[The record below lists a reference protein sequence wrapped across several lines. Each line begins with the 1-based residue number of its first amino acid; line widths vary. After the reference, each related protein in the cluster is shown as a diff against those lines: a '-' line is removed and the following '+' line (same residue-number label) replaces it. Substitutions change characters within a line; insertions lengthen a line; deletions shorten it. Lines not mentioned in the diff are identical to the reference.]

1 MGGKIGEQLTIIAL
15 AIIGV
20 AIVAVI
26 VSNNSNTSG
35 VIGAIGNAF
44 NRGLGAAL
52 SPVVPPG
59 SLG

>member
-1 MGGKIGEQLTIIAL
+1 MSKIGEQLTVIAL

-26 VSNNSNTSG
+26 VSQNANTSG
-35 VIGAIGNAF
+35 VIGALGNAF

-52 SPVVPPG
+52 SPVVAPG
-59 SLG
+59 LQG

>member
-1 MGGKIGEQLTIIAL
+1 MSKLGEQITVILL
-15 AIIGV
+15 AIVGV

-26 VSNNSNTSG
+26 VSNNSNTAN
-35 VIGAIGNAF
+35 VIGAIGGAF

-52 SPVVPPG
+52 SPVVSPG